1 MVNPAG
7 IISTLAGSRV
17 AGGNDA
23 RVAARPPGYT
33 LNNPTGVA
41 LDGRGHLYIGDAH
54 NNVVLKMNLAVPAE
68 KIIPLAAVSPVP
80 SAAVVSPAP
89 IVQITRQNGSF
100 RLSWPVGPRLLTAPS
115 LTGPWLPLKRC
126 FQPMGTTS
134 MRSYWAPTSN
144 NSSVCRN
151 RRRGVMFGRGF
162 QEGLNLTAGG
172 GHGARPG
179 GRPFAVGNPPAYPGQ
194 PTGRGPPPDGMPRAR
209 HPVAKNLSTSP
220 PRSFSARPRRPLAA
234 PPDAP
239 CGRQTPAGK
248 SRPDVARK
256 NPAAP
261 ATFPFPNAAGPPG
274 RSPPGQARP
283 PAGPVRRAHH
293 RTEHP
298 AFRLRINDAIRFR
311 QMQPVQP
318 AASAVSPARSTI
330 AICAAPS
337 SRHCAS
343 KWPMIV
349 DPRHGRSSLGVP
361 IRTDAPAPRMITP
374 TGRGVAVFMPFVPP
388 PGAVRC

>member
-1 MVNPAG
+1 
-7 IISTLAGSRV
+7 
-17 AGGNDA
+17 
-23 RVAARPPGYT
+23 
-33 LNNPTGVA
+33 
-41 LDGRGHLYIGDAH
+41 
-54 NNVVLKMNLAVPAE
+54 MNLAVPAE

-194 PTGRGPPPDGMPRAR
+194 PTGRGQPRDMGRPGSQAPR
-209 HPVAKNLSTSP
+209 CKKSFNVAAPEL
-220 PRSFSARPRRPLAA
+220 FSARQGGSSAA

-248 SRPDVARK
+248 SRSGCCAGK
-256 NPAAP
+256 IQQPAA
-261 ATFPFPNAAGPPG
+261 TVSVSKCGW
-274 RSPPGQARP
+274 SPSTITARPEVSRP

-298 AFRLRINDAIRFR
+298 AFRLRINDATRFR
-311 QMQPVQP
+311 RNADRSSS
-318 AASAVSPARSTI
+318 AASASV
-330 AICAAPS
+330 
-337 SRHCAS
+337 
-343 KWPMIV
+343 
-349 DPRHGRSSLGVP
+349 
-361 IRTDAPAPRMITP
+361 
-374 TGRGVAVFMPFVPP
+374 
-388 PGAVRC
+388 PGAQHNRDLRRAQLPPLRQQMADDR